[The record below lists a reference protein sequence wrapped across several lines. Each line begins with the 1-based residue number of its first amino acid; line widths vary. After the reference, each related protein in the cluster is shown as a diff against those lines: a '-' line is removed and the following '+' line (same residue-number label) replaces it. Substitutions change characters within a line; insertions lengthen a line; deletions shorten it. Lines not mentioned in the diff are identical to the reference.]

1 MCLCVYNTPC
11 IQVSIFPLRWQLI
24 LSCVR
29 RLNWITMSINREA
42 NCPAGI
48 YEDLGPLG
56 RAEMS
61 LRSWGESRRNY
72 SERRF
77 PKLRWWRRKT
87 TSKQKIYM
95 LSSLPIAISVIRR
108 LQRSG
113 GGVRNESLK
122 SLSRECFHGDQ
133 WREGERKHTNT
144 RLNMHRYRHTL
155 T

>member
-1 MCLCVYNTPC
+1 MYLCVYNTPC

-24 LSCVR
+24 LSRVR

-48 YEDLGPLG
+48 YEDLGPLV
-56 RAEMS
+56 RAGMS
-61 LRSWGESRRNY
+61 LRSWGKSRRNY

-77 PKLRWWRRKT
+77 PKLRCWRRKT

-108 LQRSG
+108 LQRR
-113 GGVRNESLK
+113 GGVETRVWKVYPGNVSMVI
-122 SLSRECFHGDQ
+122 S
-133 WREGERKHTNT
+133 GERGKRKHTYT
-144 RLNMHRYRHTL
+144 RLNIHRYRHTL